1 MDHPVV
7 APAAGPARR
16 GAGLARILRAPATFL
31 ADPEF
36 WVRWAK
42 IVVIDLLLAGDNA
55 LVIALAVR
63 SLPHR
68 QQLLGRLWG
77 TAGAVVLRV
86 VFIAIITQLLRVPLL
101 PFVGGLV
108 LVWIA
113 VKLIR
118 QDAGEGEG
126 GTARQGTTLMGA
138 IWIIIVADVTM
149 SLDNVIAIAGAAH
162 GDLFLVVFG
171 IALSIPI
178 VVWASGILARL
189 MNRYPWI
196 IWAGGGVL
204 GEVAG
209 DMMIHDRIVH
219 GWLGPVADVVNIPL
233 RLLLF
238 ASITALGW
246 RLARRA
252 KAAEGA

>member
-1 MDHPVV
+1 M
-7 APAAGPARR
+7 GFM
-16 GAGLARILRAPATFL
+16 L
-31 ADPEF
+31 DPEF
-36 WVRWAK
+36 WVRWVK
-42 IVVIDLLLAGDNA
+42 IVIIDLLLAGDNA

-63 SLPHR
+63 TLPRR

-77 TAGAVVLRV
+77 TAGAVVLRLL
-86 VFIAIITQLLRVPLL
+86 FIAIITVMLRIPLL
-101 PFVGGLV
+101 QFVGGLV

-113 VKLIR
+113 LKLIR
-118 QDAGEGEG
+118 QDAGAGEDAG
-126 GTARQGTTLMGA
+126 AHQGATLWGA

-162 GDLFLVVFG
+162 GDLVLVTFG

-189 MNRYPWI
+189 MNRYAWI

-209 DMMIHDRIVH
+209 DMMIHDRVVS
-219 GWLGPVADVVNIPL
+219 GWLGPIAGTINYPL
-233 RLLLF
+233 RILLF
-238 ASITALGW
+238 GSITLLGW
-246 RLARRA
+246 RWAQRE
-252 KAAEGA
+252 KAADSA

>member
-1 MDHPVV
+1 MALLFDPDT
-7 APAAGPARR
+7 GT
-16 GAGLARILRAPATFL
+16 LILLTGN
-31 ADPEF
+31 F
-36 WVRWAK
+36 WVRWVK
-42 IVVIDLLLAGDNA
+42 IVIIDLLLAGDNA

-63 SLPHR
+63 TLPRR
-68 QQLLGRLWG
+68 QQLVGRLWG
-77 TAGAVVLRV
+77 TAGAVGLRLI
-86 VFIAIITQLLRVPLL
+86 FIAIITVLLRVPLL
-101 PFVGGLV
+101 QFVGGLV

-118 QDAGEGEG
+118 QDAGEGGEG
-126 GTARQGTTLMGA
+126 GARQGATLLGA

-162 GDLFLVVFG
+162 GDLVLVTFG

-189 MNRYPWI
+189 MNRYAWI

-209 DMMIHDRIVH
+209 DMMIHDRVIH
-219 GWLGPVADVVNIPL
+219 EWLGTTADLINYPL
-233 RLLLF
+233 RIMLF
-238 ASITALGW
+238 VAITALGW
-246 RLARRA
+246 RLAQRER
-252 KAAEGA
+252 AAEGG

>member
-1 MDHPVV
+1 MVYM
-7 APAAGPARR
+7 
-16 GAGLARILRAPATFL
+16 LE
-31 ADPEF
+31 ADF

-63 SLPHR
+63 TLPSR

-86 VFIAIITQLLRVPLL
+86 VFIAVITVLLRVPLL
-101 PFVGGLV
+101 QFVGGLV

-118 QDAGEGEG
+118 QDAGEGGEG
-126 GTARQGTTLMGA
+126 GEGAVQQGTTLMSA

-149 SLDNVIAIAGAAH
+149 SLDNVLAIAGAAH
-162 GDLFLVVFG
+162 GDMVLVVFG

-189 MNRYPWI
+189 MNRYVWI
-196 IWAGGGVL
+196 IWVGGGVL

-209 DMMIHDRIVH
+209 DMMIHDRVV
-219 GWLGPVADVVNIPL
+219 GEFLGPAADALNYPL
-233 RLLLF
+233 RILLF
-238 ASITALGW
+238 LSITALGW
-246 RLARRA
+246 RFA
-252 KAAEGA
+252 KRERAAEGA

>member
-1 MDHPVV
+1 M
-7 APAAGPARR
+7 G
-16 GAGLARILRAPATFL
+16 FL
-31 ADPEF
+31 VDPEF
-36 WVRWAK
+36 WVRWVK

-63 SLPHR
+63 TLPRR

-77 TAGAVVLRV
+77 TAGAVVLRL
-86 VFIAIITQLLRVPLL
+86 VFIGIITMLLRVPLL
-101 PFVGGLV
+101 PFVGGLA

-113 VKLIR
+113 VKLVR
-118 QDAGEGEG
+118 QGADGGEG
-126 GTARQGTTLMGA
+126 GTARQGTTLVGA

-162 GDLFLVVFG
+162 GDLVLVTFG

-178 VVWASGILARL
+178 VVWASGVLARL
-189 MNRYPWI
+189 MNRYAWI

-209 DMMIHDRIVH
+209 DMMIHDRVIH
-219 GWLGPVADVVNIPL
+219 EWLGPVADTVNYPL
-233 RLLLF
+233 RILLF
-238 ASITALGW
+238 AAITTLGW
-246 RLARRA
+246 RLARRGHV
-252 KAAEGA
+252 AESA

>member
-1 MDHPVV
+1 M
-7 APAAGPARR
+7 A
-16 GAGLARILRAPATFL
+16 FL
-31 ADPEF
+31 LDPEF
-36 WVRWAK
+36 GARLVR
-42 IVVIDLLLAGDNA
+42 IIIIDLLLAGDNA

-63 SLPHR
+63 SLPRR

-77 TAGAVVLRV
+77 TAGAVVLRLL
-86 VFIAIITQLLRVPLL
+86 FIAVVTVLLRVPLL
-101 PFVGGLV
+101 QFAGGLA

-113 VKLIR
+113 IKLIR

-126 GTARQGTTLMGA
+126 GAAHQSATLMGA

-162 GDLFLVVFG
+162 GDLFLVAFG
-171 IALSIPI
+171 IAFSIPI

-189 MNRYPWI
+189 MNRSPWI

-209 DMMIHDRIVH
+209 DMMIHDRVVH
-219 GWLGPVADVVNIPL
+219 GWLGPVADAANYPL
-233 RLLLF
+233 RVLLF
-238 ASITALGW
+238 ASITFLGW
-246 RLARRA
+246 RLARRET
-252 KAAEGA
+252 AAEGVEGRS

>member
-1 MDHPVV
+1 MGFV
-7 APAAGPARR
+7 
-16 GAGLARILRAPATFL
+16 L
-31 ADPEF
+31 DPEF
-36 WVRWAK
+36 WVRWVK
-42 IVVIDLLLAGDNA
+42 IVIIDLLLAGDNA

-63 SLPHR
+63 TLPRR

-77 TAGAVVLRV
+77 TAGAVVLRL
-86 VFIAIITQLLRVPLL
+86 VFIAIITVLLRVPLL
-101 PFVGGLV
+101 QFVGGVV

-113 VKLIR
+113 LKLVR
-118 QDAGEGEG
+118 QDAGGGEEG
-126 GTARQGTTLMGA
+126 TVQQGATLMGA

-162 GDLFLVVFG
+162 GDLVLVTFG

-189 MNRYPWI
+189 MNRHAWI

-209 DMMIHDRIVH
+209 DMMVHDRIIH
-219 GWLGPVADVVNIPL
+219 EWLGPVAEIINYPL
-233 RLLLF
+233 RILLF
-238 ASITALGW
+238 VSITALGW
-246 RLARRA
+246 RFAHRER
-252 KAAEGA
+252 AAEGM

>member
-1 MDHPVV
+1 M
-7 APAAGPARR
+7 G
-16 GAGLARILRAPATFL
+16 FL
-31 ADPEF
+31 VDPEF
-36 WVRWAK
+36 WVRWVK

-63 SLPHR
+63 TLPRR

-77 TAGAVVLRV
+77 TAGAVVLRL
-86 VFIAIITQLLRVPLL
+86 VFIGIVTMLLRVPLL

-118 QDAGEGEG
+118 QSADGGEG
-126 GTARQGTTLMGA
+126 GTARQGTTLIGA

-162 GDLFLVVFG
+162 GDLVLVTFG

-178 VVWASGILARL
+178 VVWASGVLARL
-189 MNRYPWI
+189 MNRYAWI

-209 DMMIHDRIVH
+209 DMMIHDRVVH
-219 GWLGPVADVVNIPL
+219 ERLGPLADTLNYPL
-233 RLLLF
+233 RILLF
-238 ASITALGW
+238 VSIAALGW
-246 RLARRA
+246 WMAQHE
-252 KAAEGA
+252 KASESA

>member
-1 MDHPVV
+1 M
-7 APAAGPARR
+7 
-16 GAGLARILRAPATFL
+16 GLFL
-31 ADPEF
+31 DPEF
-36 WVRWAK
+36 WVRWVK
-42 IVVIDLLLAGDNA
+42 IVIIDLLLAGDNA

-63 SLPHR
+63 TLPRR

-77 TAGAVVLRV
+77 TAGAVVLRL
-86 VFIAIITQLLRVPLL
+86 VFIAIITVLLRVPLL
-101 PFVGGLV
+101 QFVGGVV

-113 VKLIR
+113 LKLVR
-118 QDAGEGEG
+118 QDAGGGEEG
-126 GTARQGTTLMGA
+126 TVQQGATLMGA

-162 GDLFLVVFG
+162 GDLVLVTFG

-189 MNRYPWI
+189 MNRHAWI

-209 DMMIHDRIVH
+209 DMMVHDRIIH
-219 GWLGPVADVVNIPL
+219 EWLGPVAEIINYPL
-233 RLLLF
+233 RILLF
-238 ASITALGW
+238 VSITALGW
-246 RLARRA
+246 RFAHRER
-252 KAAEGA
+252 AAEGM

>member
-1 MDHPVV
+1 M
-7 APAAGPARR
+7 GF
-16 GAGLARILRAPATFL
+16 FL
-31 ADPEF
+31 DPEF
-36 WVRWAK
+36 WVRWVK
-42 IVVIDLLLAGDNA
+42 IVIIDLLLAGDNA

-63 SLPHR
+63 TLPRR

-77 TAGAVVLRV
+77 TAGAVVLRL
-86 VFIAIITQLLRVPLL
+86 VFIAIITVLLRVPLL
-101 PFVGGLV
+101 QFVGGVV

-113 VKLIR
+113 LKLVR
-118 QDAGEGEG
+118 QDAGGGEEG
-126 GTARQGTTLMGA
+126 TVQQGATLMGA

-162 GDLFLVVFG
+162 GDLVLVTFG

-189 MNRYPWI
+189 MNRHAWI

-209 DMMIHDRIVH
+209 DMMVHDRIIH
-219 GWLGPVADVVNIPL
+219 EWLGPVAEIINYPL
-233 RLLLF
+233 RILLF
-238 ASITALGW
+238 VSITALGW
-246 RLARRA
+246 RFAHRER
-252 KAAEGA
+252 AAEGM